1 MERDHPGD
9 GRAEA
14 GFTLIEVV
22 VVLLVAM
29 ILGAALLHGPKLGS
43 PRDVHAAAL
52 MVRGEMLAAITR
64 AEAQEGEAV
73 FYVDPAVD
81 GDSRGGFTALAGP
94 PGTTRDTL
102 SPAQPSPR
110 AGLLHGAQWGWGSA
124 TAGPD
129 GLPPAQMPGT
139 IRCRA
144 GASCALG
151 ASDHVVLYV
160 THARNPDAV
169 DAIVLW
175 ADMTVQVL
183 HFQPA
188 TGRWTNGLQ

>member
-1 MERDHPGD
+1 MKRDHPGD

-14 GFTLIEVV
+14 GFTLIELV

-29 ILGAALLHGPKLGS
+29 ILGAALLRGPKLGS

-52 MVRGEMLAAITR
+52 MVRGEMLAAIAR
-64 AEAQEGEAV
+64 AEAEEGEAV
-73 FYVDPAVD
+73 FYVDPAAD
-81 GDSRGGFTALAGP
+81 GDSRGGFIALAGP

-102 SPAQPSPR
+102 SPATPSPR

-124 TAGPD
+124 TTGPD
-129 GLPPAQMPGT
+129 GLAPARMPGT
-139 IRCRA
+139 IRCQA
-144 GASCALG
+144 GRTCVLG
-151 ASDHVVLYV
+151 GRDHVVLYV
-160 THARNPDAV
+160 THAMNPDAV

-175 ADMTVQVL
+175 ADLTVQLL

-188 TGRWTNGLQ
+188 TGRWISGLQ